1 MEVIRDQREAEAGVL
16 CRDSLLDE
24 PPRGVLL
31 ARERPTEMHA
41 VPPPIDV
48 AARVPV
54 QPAPETRFRS
64 PERGIP
70 TAMPPATSA
79 GTVETE
85 AVSADIALVTV
96 HGDADL
102 RIAPR
107 L

>member
-41 VPPPIDV
+41 IPPPIDV

-64 PERGIP
+64 PESDIP
-70 TAMPPATSA
+70 TAMPPATTA
-79 GTVETE
+79 VLLETE
-85 AVSADIALVTV
+85 AVSPHIALVAV
-96 HGDADL
+96 HSDAD
-102 RIAPR
+102 
-107 L
+107 